1 MGSGVSRGKSRLRRL
16 AIRSRVLVILPALAL
31 GLLAGCVAAPYR
43 ADPQFPVRS
52 RAIKT
57 VAMVPPDVKVYSL
70 GAGGTREL
78 MDDWSATARKN
89 MIASIAKH
97 SATAAGFELK
107 EFDPAGFPQ
116 AKAELEDVRPLFE
129 AVTLSAVAHTY
140 GQANQFQTKRGRFEY
155 SLGPLP
161 ALGEA
166 SQADALL
173 FVYAMDHISTGGRVA
188 LSVLT
193 VLLGAAARVAIV
205 PAGGATLVFTALVDQ
220 KSGDLLWFDVR
231 GSQGAHDLREPSSV
245 EGLVA
250 DAFADYKKAA
260 GSEKPPGKDTQ

>member
-1 MGSGVSRGKSRLRRL
+1 M
-16 AIRSRVLVILPALAL
+16 RSRVLVLLSVLCL

-52 RAIKT
+52 RAIRT

-78 MDDWSATARKN
+78 MDEWSETARKN
-89 MIASIAKH
+89 MIAAIARQ
-97 SATAAGFELK
+97 SVAGVGFALK
-107 EFDPAGFPQ
+107 EFDPAGSPQ

-140 GQANQFQTKRGRFEY
+140 GQTNQFETKKERFEY

-161 ALGEA
+161 ALAEA

-188 LSVLT
+188 LNVLM
-193 VLLGAAARVAIV
+193 VILGAAARTAIV
-205 PAGGATLVFTALVDQ
+205 PAGGATIVFTALVDQ

-231 GSQGAHDLREPSSV
+231 GSRGAHDLREPTSV

-250 DAFADYKKAA
+250 DAFADYKEAA
-260 GSEKPPGKDTQ
+260 ASGTSPGKDSR

>member
-1 MGSGVSRGKSRLRRL
+1 MRR
-16 AIRSRVLVILPALAL
+16 RVLVLLSVLCL
-31 GLLAGCVAAPYR
+31 GLLAGCATAPYR

-70 GAGGTREL
+70 SAGGTREL
-78 MDDWSATARKN
+78 MDDWSETGRKN
-89 MIASIAKH
+89 MVASIARQ
-97 SATAAGFELK
+97 SSTGAGFALK

-140 GQANQFQTKRGRFEY
+140 GQTSQFETKKERFEY
-155 SLGPLP
+155 SLGALP

-166 SQADALL
+166 SQTDALL
-173 FVYAMDHISTGGRVA
+173 FVYAVDHISTGGRVA
-188 LSVLT
+188 LNVLT
-193 VLLGAAARVAIV
+193 VLLGAAARTAIV

-231 GSQGAHDLREPSSV
+231 GSRGAHDLRDPASV
-245 EGLVA
+245 ESLVA
-250 DAFADYKKAA
+250 EAFADFKKAA
-260 GSEKPPGKDTQ
+260 AGGGRQ